1 MPTEEECLRISADSV
16 CLSNMQLRDLKH
28 AGVTFDIEGYGVPYR
43 SGTGTGTGTGA
54 DHRAEGGI
62 AKERFHY
69 VSHVHSF
76 CGTRVERFH
85 IAMASFFFILPDN
98 YTAAKAAEEPPWGRA
113 LEGLPAVGGFQMS
126 DWHDLAHVVLYRLAR
141 HPGRTLEAGRA
152 TACVVASPVAKFQ
165 EAHRALCIGR
175 AGAVLADRF
184 RALGQAWCPGK
195 PIVVVDGA
203 DGDGAN
209 TALCSSMW
217 SPRSCELGGADP
229 LIRVTG
235 NAPGLQSEVASGL
248 RRGLCRRL
256 LVPYLA
262 HARTPYAA
270 EQSSQPRTLRIAYAA
285 ASWGHVDADAH
296 GFVAWRKSL
305 RNACK
310 KLHATDAAHC
320 SWVWISMS
328 GNGAEKALQL
338 YQRSDFCLRDG
349 GEASNSAP
357 MACMPCHPKRDH
369 PTRAAPRPH
378 TRIPSCPRTPSRAWR
393 LSYRAAGRY
402 VTTAGSD

>member
-1 MPTEEECLRISADSV
+1 MFTAFCTSIIAST
-16 CLSNMQLRDLKH
+16 M
-28 AGVTFDIEGYGVPYR
+28 VP
-43 SGTGTGTGTGA
+43 
-54 DHRAEGGI
+54 
-62 AKERFHY
+62 
-69 VSHVHSF
+69 
-76 CGTRVERFH
+76 
-85 IAMASFFFILPDN
+85 FFFVLPDN
-98 YTAAKAAEEPPWGRA
+98 YTALKAAEDPPWGRR
-113 LEGLPAVGGFQMS
+113 LEGLPAVGDFQMS
-126 DWHDLAHVVLYRLAR
+126 DWHDLPHVVLYRLAR

-165 EAHRALCIGR
+165 EAHRALCVGR
-175 AGAVLADRF
+175 AGALLADRF

-203 DGDGAN
+203 DADGAN

-229 LIRVTG
+229 LVRVTG

-262 HARTPYAA
+262 HSRTPFASV
-270 EQSSQPRTLRIAYAA
+270 QSSPRTLRIAYAA

-310 KLHATDAAHC
+310 KLHMTDAAHC

-338 YQRSDFCLRDG
+338 YQQSDFCLRDG
-349 GEASNSAP
+349 GGASNLAHGVHAVPSPRRTSPPELPLPLTCAYPSA
-357 MACMPCHPKRDH
+357 
-369 PTRAAPRPH
+369 H
-378 TRIPSCPRTPSRAWR
+378 TRCIIPSHLQRA
-393 LSYRAAGRY
+393 SGRY